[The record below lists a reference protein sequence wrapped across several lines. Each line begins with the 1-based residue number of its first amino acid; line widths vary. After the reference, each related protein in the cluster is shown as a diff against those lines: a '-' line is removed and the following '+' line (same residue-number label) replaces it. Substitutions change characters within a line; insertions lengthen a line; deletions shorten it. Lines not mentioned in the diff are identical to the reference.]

1 MSSIV
6 EPCNKLGLL
15 RFGFLILFA
24 LIYFIS
30 GRHSKADA
38 LSLCRAQRNVG
49 AAAPSFGT

>member
-6 EPCNKLGLL
+6 EPCNELGLL
-15 RFGFLILFA
+15 RFGVLILFA

-30 GRHSKADA
+30 GRRSKADA
-38 LSLCRAQRNVG
+38 LSLCRAG